1 MSRETL
7 FNLRPYFTGLSSW
20 RGILSEGV
28 CSSVFLCVCVG
39 CQVSAGEVQDGV
51 TVTMG
56 VWWGGGFMVG
66 QTLAGFQRSC
76 CKT

>member
-20 RGILSEGV
+20 RGILSEAV
-28 CSSVFLCVCVG
+28 CTFVFLCVCG
-39 CQVSAGEVQDGV
+39 VSGHCWGGAGWCDCNYGGV
-51 TVTMG
+51 V
-56 VWWGGGFMVG
+56 GGGFMVG
-66 QTLAGFQRSC
+66 QALAGFQRSC